1 MLRLDNTSKNGL
13 KALES
18 KEPKYKSSPTENK
31 TSLPLFSLKL
41 KVRYQTHIF
50 SMATT
55 TNNHPSKDGMPGL
68 EHMSLFFILA
78 PKALKN
84 SMEEEVLMTAIQ
96 PMDQL

>member
-1 MLRLDNTSKNGL
+1 
-13 KALES
+13 
-18 KEPKYKSSPTENK
+18 
-31 TSLPLFSLKL
+31 
-41 KVRYQTHIF
+41 
-50 SMATT
+50 MATT